1 MAAEF
6 IAIFTTSISLTGM
19 MLHKRN
25 NFMINNRKKC
35 KKVLYY
41 CL

>member
-6 IAIFTTSISLTGM
+6 IAIFTTGNSLTGM
-19 MLHKRN
+19 MLHKRD
-25 NFMINNRKKC
+25 NFMINNRNKC